1 MCKIKG
7 VLFKKMKD
15 IRTSEKEKEELLINR
30 YQDYSI
36 LGFNKRIILFFFI
49 VSIIAITL
57 VWVRLQLY
65 ETSKIYAQL
74 KDKREVLSEE
84 NKELKRKIEA
94 LQFKNKI
101 TNYFEVQYGKK

>member
-1 MCKIKG
+1 
-7 VLFKKMKD
+7 MKN
-15 IRTSEKEKEELLINR
+15 IRTSTEEKEELLLNKH
-30 YQDYSI
+30 QDYSI
-36 LGFNKRIILFFFI
+36 LGFNKRIVLVFFI
-49 VSIIAITL
+49 AMIISLSL

-65 ETSKIYAQL
+65 ESSKIYAQL

-101 TNYFEVQYGKK
+101 TNYFEVQHGTK

>member
-1 MCKIKG
+1 
-7 VLFKKMKD
+7 MKN
-15 IRTSEKEKEELLINR
+15 IRTSTEEKEELLINK

-36 LGFNKRIILFFFI
+36 LSFNKRLILLFFI
-49 VSIIAITL
+49 IMIISISL

-65 ETSKIYAQL
+65 ESSKVYAQL

-101 TNYFEVQYGKK
+101 TNYFEVQYGTK

>member
-1 MCKIKG
+1 
-7 VLFKKMKD
+7 MKN
-15 IRTSEKEKEELLINR
+15 IRTSTEEKEELLLNKH
-30 YQDYSI
+30 QDYSI
-36 LGFNKRIILFFFI
+36 LSFNKRIVLVFFI
-49 VSIIAITL
+49 AMIISLSL

-65 ETSKIYAQL
+65 ESSKIYAQL

-101 TNYFEVQYGKK
+101 TNYFEVQHGTK

>member
-1 MCKIKG
+1 
-7 VLFKKMKD
+7 MKN
-15 IRTSEKEKEELLINR
+15 IRTSSEEKEELLINK

-36 LGFNKRIILFFFI
+36 LGFNKRLILLFFI
-49 VSIIAITL
+49 IMIISISL

-65 ETSKIYAQL
+65 ESSKVYAQL

-101 TNYFEVQYGKK
+101 TNYFEVQYGTK

>member
-1 MCKIKG
+1 
-7 VLFKKMKD
+7 MKN
-15 IRTSEKEKEELLINR
+15 IRTSTEEKEELLINK

-36 LGFNKRIILFFFI
+36 LGFNKRLILLFFI
-49 VSIIAITL
+49 IMIISISL

-65 ETSKIYAQL
+65 ESSKVYAQL

-101 TNYFEVQYGKK
+101 TNYFEVQYGTK